1 MFLRVFRGCSWTH
14 LIPAAHV
21 DQRRPP
27 RRLPPPRWSPP
38 PTTLCPRNWPNRPHS
53 PCSGPHSHLAE
64 LAFACCSRLFLDA
77 PMQGVARG
85 PDGIWRPRVRS
96 PPCLTLSA
104 SHRRAD
110 PRFLDPQRNKILHRH
125 VHRPVHW
132 TQPLHQPPPTRPLLM
147 PIAHHGASQRRQ
159 NTLPTGNRR
168 YGSSGLGGSEKHRGP
183 SAAWCG
189 RKTTSS
195 CVRRRLLRD
204 GRELI

>member
-1 MFLRVFRGCSWTH
+1 MSISAAQREGYHHRGGHHHQPPYVPETGPIGHILPALALSPTWPNLFLRVFRGCSWTH

-53 PCSGPHSHLAE
+53 PCSSPHSHLAE

-110 PRFLDPQRNKILHRH
+110 PRFLDPQRNKILNRH

-132 TQPLHQPPPTRPLLM
+132 TQPLH
-147 PIAHHGASQRRQ
+147 
-159 NTLPTGNRR
+159 
-168 YGSSGLGGSEKHRGP
+168 
-183 SAAWCG
+183 
-189 RKTTSS
+189 
-195 CVRRRLLRD
+195 
-204 GRELI
+204 